1 MPKRSKVTLYE
12 QIRKAHEREELS
24 VRELARRFGVHRR
37 DVRQALAS
45 PVPPPRKRH
54 ERRATALDPWKP
66 TIDGWLDADRSAPR
80 KQRHTA
86 RRVWQ
91 RLVEEHSAQVG
102 ESTVRRYVAE
112 VRRRMPPPTSSP
124 AHPGRTPSSSPS
136 TAGPETSC

>member
-1 MPKRSKVTLYE
+1 MLKRSKVKLYE

-24 VRELARRFGVHRR
+24 VRELARRVGVHRR

-45 PVPPPRKRH
+45 AVPPDRKVP
-54 ERRATALDPWKP
+54 ERPATVLDQWKA
-66 TIDGWLDADRSAPR
+66 TIDGWLEADKSAPR

-91 RLVEEHSAQVG
+91 RLVEEYSAQVG

-112 VRRRMPPPTSSP
+112 VRLR
-124 AHPGRTPSSSPS
+124 
-136 TAGPETSC
+136 CV